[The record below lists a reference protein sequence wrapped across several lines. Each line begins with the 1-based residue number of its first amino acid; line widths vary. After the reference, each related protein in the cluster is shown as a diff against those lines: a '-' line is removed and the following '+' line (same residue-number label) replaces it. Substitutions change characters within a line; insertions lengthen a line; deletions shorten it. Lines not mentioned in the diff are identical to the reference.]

1 MNRSLVFDLATAAF
15 AVAAKTH
22 SSSVHLA
29 QAIGMPPL
37 GYRVIYRETHTLLEE
52 IAFEEN
58 RKEHV
63 LSDAYA
69 QELIATK

>member
-1 MNRSLVFDLATAAF
+1 M
-15 AVAAKTH
+15 
-22 SSSVHLA
+22 
-29 QAIGMPPL
+29 

-52 IAFEEN
+52 IAFQEN